1 LIEKDLLR
9 FSKTPK
15 LQRPSLIAGWSKDAG
30 KLGRKVIDFLNE
42 KLASEQFCQ
51 IRPTGFFPLGG
62 VEVENDVVQ
71 FPESTFYF
79 CGRKDLIIFKTSEPQ
94 YEWYKFLNSVLDV
107 AEMFNTR
114 ILYTIGGTIS
124 LISHTS
130 PRRIFTVFNQPEL
143 KKMFQDF
150 GLVDMDYAGEPALSS
165 CLLCAAKKRNIPGV
179 SLWAEIPFYLAR
191 LEDPAAWKRVL
202 EFFYQKF
209 SLDID
214 LEEISQKI
222 KTQNEE
228 IYKLRRRSPVI
239 DKYLS
244 QLEGGFTLNEKE
256 QERLAKEVY
265 QSLKGYIRG

>member
-1 LIEKDLLR
+1 LTEKDVLR
-9 FSKTPK
+9 FSKTPE
-15 LQRPSLIAGWSKDAG
+15 LQRPSLIVGWGKDAG
-30 KLGRKVIDFLNE
+30 KLGVKVIDFFNE
-42 KLASEQFCQ
+42 KLGSEEFCQ
-51 IRPTGFFPLGG
+51 IKPTGFFSLGG

-71 FPESTFYF
+71 FPESTFYS
-79 CGRKDLIIFKTSEPQ
+79 CGRKDLIIFKSSEPQ

-130 PRRIFTVFNQPEL
+130 PRRIFTVFNQPGL

-150 GLVDMDYAGEPALSS
+150 GLVDMDYAGESALSNH
-165 CLLCAAKKRNIPGV
+165 LLWAAKKRNIPGV
-179 SLWAEIPFYLAR
+179 SLWAEIPFYLAPV
-191 LEDPAAWKRVL
+191 EDPKAWKKVL
-202 EFFYQKF
+202 EFFNQKF

-228 IYKLRRRSPVI
+228 IHKLRKRNPVI
-239 DKYLS
+239 DKYFS

-256 QERLAKEVY
+256 QEKLAREVY